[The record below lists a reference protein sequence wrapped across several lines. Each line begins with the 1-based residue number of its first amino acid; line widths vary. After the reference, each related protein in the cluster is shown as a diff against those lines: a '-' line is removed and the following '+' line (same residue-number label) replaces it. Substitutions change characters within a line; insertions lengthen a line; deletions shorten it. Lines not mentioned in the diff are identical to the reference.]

1 VGLNR
6 SAIFASM
13 ADGEAPPVAAPA
25 ADSAP
30 VTILISSLLDT
41 YLLPPLQE
49 TDAVFPGP
57 QPESIASVMLWGGL
71 NAHIHTLRTQYA
83 SIMTWV

>member
-25 ADSAP
+25 ADSTP
-30 VTILISSLLDT
+30 VTIYISSLLDT
-41 YLLPPLQE
+41 YLLE
-49 TDAVFPGP
+49 TDAVLPGP